1 MRKLY
6 AFVCKVEM
14 FLAKYTL
21 FALSALVLAA
31 AVARTIRHPMN
42 WAMDAATFL
51 FAWCVFLG
59 GDIAMRENR
68 LFCITLLLDR
78 IPKKARPV
86 VQIVNWLI
94 IAGFLVFMIVY
105 GIKLSFITHLR
116 TFQGI
121 PGLSYTWV
129 TLSVPVGCAL
139 MLVST
144 VRRLRDLFHAV
155 RHGEASPAAAA
166 QGPTELI

>member
-1 MRKLY
+1 MSKVY
-6 AFVCKVEM
+6 AFICKAEM
-14 FLAKYTL
+14 FIAKYTL

-78 IPKKARPV
+78 IPPKTRPI
-86 VQIVNWLI
+86 VQIVNWII
-94 IAGFLVFMIVY
+94 IAGFLGFMIGY
-105 GIKLSFITHLR
+105 GIKLCFITR
-116 TFQGI
+116 YRAFQGI

-129 TLSVPVGCAL
+129 TLAVPVGCAL

-144 VRRLRDLFHAV
+144 VRRLRELFHAA
-155 RHGEASPAAAA
+155 RHGEPSRVA
-166 QGPTELI
+166 QGPTEII

>member
-1 MRKLY
+1 MRKAY
-6 AFVCKVEM
+6 AFICEAEQ

-21 FALSALVLAA
+21 LALSVLVLVA
-31 AVARTIRHPMN
+31 AVARTIRHPIN
-42 WAMDAATFL
+42 WAIDAATFL

-59 GDIAMRENR
+59 GDIAMRNER
-68 LFCITLLLDR
+68 LFCITLLLDKL
-78 IPKKARPV
+78 PPKARPV
-86 VQIVNWLI
+86 VQIVNWII
-94 IAGFLVFMIVY
+94 IAGFLAFMIGY
-105 GIKLSFITHLR
+105 GIKLSIITRLR

-144 VRRLRDLFHAV
+144 VRRLRGLFQAA
-155 RHGEASPAAAA
+155 RHGGSAQAA
-166 QGPTELI
+166 QGSTEII

>member
-6 AFVCKVEM
+6 AFVCKAEM

-21 FALSALVLAA
+21 FVLSALVLTA
-31 AVARTIRHPMN
+31 AVARTLRHPMN

-68 LFCITLLLDR
+68 LFCITLVLDR
-78 IPKKARPV
+78 LPPKARPA
-86 VQIVNWLI
+86 VQIANWVI
-94 IAGFLVFMIVY
+94 IAGFLVFMIAY
-105 GIKLSFITHLR
+105 GIKLCFITRLR

-129 TLSVPVGCAL
+129 TLAVPVGCSL
-139 MLVST
+139 MLVSSA
-144 VRRLRDLFHAV
+144 RRLRDLFRAA
-155 RHGEASPAAAA
+155 RRGESERVT
-166 QGPTELI
+166 QGPSELI

>member
-1 MRKLY
+1 MSRFY

-68 LFCITLLLDR
+68 LFCITLVLDR
-78 IPKKARPV
+78 LPPKSRPI
-86 VQIVNWLI
+86 VQIVNWLV
-94 IAGFLVFMIVY
+94 IAAFLVFMIGY
-105 GIKLSFITHLR
+105 GIKLSFITRLR

-144 VRRLRDLFHAV
+144 VRRLRDLFRTA
-155 RHGEASPAAAA
+155 RHGVPERIA

>member
-1 MRKLY
+1 MSKVY
-6 AFVCKVEM
+6 AFICKVEM

-21 FALSALVLAA
+21 FALSALVLTA

-78 IPKKARPV
+78 IPAKARPA

-94 IAGFLVFMIVY
+94 IAAFLVFMIGY
-105 GIKLSFITHLR
+105 GIKLSLITHLR

-144 VRRLRDLFHAV
+144 VRRLRDLFRTA
-155 RHGEASPAAAA
+155 RRGEPQRVA

>member
-1 MRKLY
+1 MHKAY
-6 AFVCKVEM
+6 AFICKAEM

-21 FALSALVLAA
+21 LVLSVLVLAA
-31 AVARTIRHPMN
+31 AIARTIRYPIN
-42 WAMDAATFL
+42 WAIDAATFL

-78 IPKKARPV
+78 LPPKARPS
-86 VQIVNWLI
+86 VQIANWII
-94 IAGFLVFMIVY
+94 IAGFLVFMIGY
-105 GIKLSFITHLR
+105 GIKLCFITR
-116 TFQGI
+116 YRAFQGI

-144 VRRLRDLFHAV
+144 VRRLRDLFHAA
-155 RHGEASPAAAA
+155 RHGEPARVA
-166 QGPTELI
+166 QGPTEII

>member
-1 MRKLY
+1 MGKVY
-6 AFVCKVEM
+6 AFICKAEM

-21 FALSALVLAA
+21 LALSTLVLTA

-51 FAWCVFLG
+51 FAWCVFIG

-78 IPKKARPV
+78 IPAKSRFA
-86 VQIVNWLI
+86 VQIVNWVI
-94 IAGFLVFMIVY
+94 IAVFLLFMIGY
-105 GIKLSFITHLR
+105 GIKLSFITRLR

-144 VRRLRDLFHAV
+144 VRRLRDLFHAA
-155 RHGEASPAAAA
+155 RHSEPERVA

>member
-1 MRKLY
+1 MSKVY
-6 AFVCKVEM
+6 AFLCKAEM

-21 FALSALVLAA
+21 LALSTLVLAA
-31 AVARTIRHPMN
+31 AIARTIRHPMN

-51 FAWCVFLG
+51 FAWCVFIG

-78 IPKKARPV
+78 IPAKARPV

-94 IAGFLVFMIVY
+94 IAAFLVFMIGY
-105 GIKLSFITHLR
+105 GIKLSIITRLR

-144 VRRLRDLFHAV
+144 VRRLRDLFHAA
-155 RHGEASPAAAA
+155 RHGEPARVA